1 MCRLELQQPF
11 CYHEGTAWPRK
22 GLQLKKKKDSKAE
35 RWRSETIPGETR
47 TSLNFSSTLRHKS
60 THSSCLNF
68 FLSQFGLNLLLLVNK
83 IDLTNVVLLGIFI
96 PVDDRVNERIHI
108 GYDMNLLV
116 FCQDHSDFKC
126 LKSYGSLFEPCLYQL
141 LGLWYQGVISFRIV
155 PEKPLEEKKS
165 MCVCVIDM

>member
-1 MCRLELQQPF
+1 MYFIGSFLVSWSPHNIPVWKLLYSSFLKEFFYRLLSCLLYFPTGH
-11 CYHEGTAWPRK
+11 CV
-22 GLQLKKKKDSKAE
+22 LISV
-35 RWRSETIPGETR
+35 
-47 TSLNFSSTLRHKS
+47 
-60 THSSCLNF
+60 SCLNF
-68 FLSQFGLNLLLLVNK
+68 FLSQFELNLLLLVNK
-83 IDLTNVVLLGIFI
+83 IDLTNVVLLGIFS
-96 PVDDRVNERIHI
+96 PVDDRFNERIHI